1 MEEAWD
7 RIGQPVSSSGAC
19 VPIIKAHEGDEL
31 NQPNHRLVVLDTMT
45 LDRLTCPTIT
55 PSGRVTKGRPGQA
68 RPCQPTTDPTGTGL
82 GSLALWPRAAGKL
95 PADLYL
101 TANNGP
107 GPMNHGCS
115 IELLLRLVDT
125 ATTVVIPLHWRA
137 IVPGECCY
145 LLRGRHDTRP
155 RLFLRCCDN
164 EEGEGPGTVTVP
176 RLLILPVPCF
186 MSYYG
191 NIK

>member
-7 RIGQPVSSSGAC
+7 RIGQPVSGSGAC
-19 VPIIKAHEGDEL
+19 IPIIKAHEGDEL

-55 PSGRVTKGRPGQA
+55 PSGRVTKGRPGHDS
-68 RPCQPTTDPTGTGL
+68 QPPTQQGRD
-82 GSLALWPRAAGKL
+82 ALWPRAAGKL

-101 TANNGP
+101 TANSGP

-125 ATTVVIPLHWRA
+125 ATTVVIPLHCRA

-155 RLFLRCCDN
+155 RLFVRCCDN
-164 EEGEGPGTVTVP
+164 EEGPGTVTVP
-176 RLLILPVPCF
+176 LLLILPVPCF
-186 MSYYG
+186 MSYG
-191 NIK
+191 NNIK

>member
-1 MEEAWD
+1 MSACNVQSPL
-7 RIGQPVSSSGAC
+7 RPAQKKIRQKQVASGGNGRNMGSNRTAGVRFRC
-19 VPIIKAHEGDEL
+19 MHTSYQGHEGDEL

-107 GPMNHGCS
+107 GPTNHGCS

-145 LLRGRHDTRP
+145 LLRGRHTRH
-155 RLFLRCCDN
+155 
-164 EEGEGPGTVTVP
+164 EATVIPAV
-176 RLLILPVPCF
+176 L
-186 MSYYG
+186 
-191 NIK
+191 

>member
-31 NQPNHRLVVLDTMT
+31 NQPNHRLVVL
-45 LDRLTCPTIT
+45 R
-55 PSGRVTKGRPGQA
+55 
-68 RPCQPTTDPTGTGL
+68 
-82 GSLALWPRAAGKL
+82 
-95 PADLYL
+95 
-101 TANNGP
+101 TA

-115 IELLLRLVDT
+115 IELLLLQLVDT

-145 LLRGRHDTRP
+145 LLRGRHTRH
-155 RLFLRCCDN
+155 
-164 EEGEGPGTVTVP
+164 EATVIRAV
-176 RLLILPVPCF
+176 L
-186 MSYYG
+186 
-191 NIK
+191 